1 MRGGAPRDSA
11 RRVLGRGSTLS
22 GSVTAPMPLDLPA
35 ATPRDG
41 LRPTRAGAL
50 AAALAESIA
59 AGRLPPGTP
68 LEEERLAAAHGVSR
82 TPVREALRLLAATG
96 LVEQRPRRGAVV
108 SRPDPRRLA
117 EMFQAMAELEASCAT
132 LCARAMGKAARA
144 RLAARHAAMGRL
156 AEEGDLRAY
165 QEENVAF
172 HEALYAGAGNGYL
185 AELAQATRV
194 RLAPFRAAQLGGQDR
209 LAASHAEH
217 GAIVAAILAG
227 DGAAAAAAV
236 RAHLAATEGAWG
248 MMAGQPPALMG

>member
-1 MRGGAPRDSA
+1 MPKTLVRPPGAGPDTRPPGPGA
-11 RRVLGRGSTLS
+11 F
-22 GSVTAPMPLDLPA
+22 A
-35 ATPRDG
+35 AG
-41 LRPTRAGAL
+41 ARPTRAGTL

-59 AGRLPPGTP
+59 AGRLAPGTA

-117 EMFQAMAELEASCAT
+117 EMFEAMAELEAICAG
-132 LCARAMGKAARA
+132 LCARGMGRAARQG
-144 RLAARHAAMGRL
+144 LKARHAAMGRM
-156 AEEGDLRAY
+156 AAAGDLAAY
-165 QEENVAF
+165 RDANVAF
-172 HEALYAGAGNGYL
+172 HEALYAGAGNAYL
-185 AELAQATRV
+185 AELAGMTRR
-194 RLAPFRAAQLGGQDR
+194 RLAPFRAAQLGGRDR

-227 DGAAAAAAV
+227 DAAAAGTAV

-248 MMAGQPPALMG
+248 MMAGQPPALLG

>member
-1 MRGGAPRDSA
+1 
-11 RRVLGRGSTLS
+11 
-22 GSVTAPMPLDLPA
+22 MPLDLDAAPPPA
-35 ATPRDG
+35 EF
-41 LRPTRAGAL
+41 RPTRAGAL
-50 AAALAESIA
+50 AATLADSITSGA
-59 AGRLPPGTP
+59 LPPGTH

-117 EMFQAMAELEASCAT
+117 EMFQAMAELEAACAAF
-132 LCARAMGKAARA
+132 CARTMDGRA
-144 RLAARHAAMGRL
+144 RTQIVALHAAMGTM
-156 AEEGDLRAY
+156 AATGDLRAY
-165 QEENVAF
+165 QAANVTF

-185 AELAQATRV
+185 AELAEATRL
-194 RLAPFRAAQLGGQDR
+194 RLAPFRAAQLGGKDR

-217 GAIVAAILAG
+217 GAIVDAILAE

-248 MMAGQPPALMG
+248 MMAGRPPVLMG